1 MALLTIRADGSF
13 EAVAMQDTYASK
25 IKALKETI
33 KAAKAEIK
41 ARTKKVE
48 PLKRVAALKLRLQHS
63 PSQLKDGI
71 RVKINTERHKHDLA
85 VKDTVLGMQRQI
97 TKLEGQVA
105 KAEERIVKLGQQEAD
120 AKERAKVRA
129 AKEAKQPKKPKV
141 NIGGPGIG
149 GEGAKIPRT
158 PKDPAAK
165 FAQQAKNASGKLTT
179 KIKTTLDRHEAKVLK
194 PAPKPAANP
203 TASTKKPAKVLTHKD
218 DKNATAIK
226 NTLTKI
232 YALKKE
238 IANATQTKKP
248 HMQAD
253 LAKLRTAL
261 RELRKGATAEAKPKL
276 AAVVPTGKAPAKLP
290 SAVTKTLQVLR
301 ARLSVVNSSLKAGG
315 ARAGTTGK
323 LREEAK
329 SLRAKIKALKENGGS
344 ATVRVKPV
352 KPVTA
357 IPKEQAQKLTGV
369 KGTPAAERAKIERM
383 LEKAKAHAKDLRKS
397 IVAAK
402 HMGPLRGKLSIQLQS
417 VNAKIIRLEGRLKQ
431 K

>member
-33 KAAKAEIK
+33 KAVKAEIK

-48 PLKRVAALKLRLQHS
+48 PLKRVAALKLRLQNS
-63 PSQLKDGI
+63 PAQLKDGI
-71 RVKINTERHKHDLA
+71 RVKINTERHKHDLS

-97 TKLEGQVA
+97 TKLEGQIA
-105 KAEERIVKLGQQEAD
+105 KHEDRIVKLGQQEAD

-129 AKEAKQPKKPKV
+129 AKEAKQPKPKAPRIGPDVGSGKPGTK
-141 NIGGPGIG
+141 
-149 GEGAKIPRT
+149 PRT

-165 FAQQAKNASGKLTT
+165 FAQQAKNASSKLTS
-179 KIKTTLDRHEAKVLK
+179 KIKVTLDRHEAKVLK
-194 PAPKPAANP
+194 PAPKPAVKP
-203 TASTKKPAKVLTHKD
+203 TESTKKPAKVLTHKD

-238 IANATQTKKP
+238 IANATPTKKP

-276 AAVVPTGKAPAKLP
+276 PAE
-290 SAVTKTLQVLR
+290 
-301 ARLSVVNSSLKAGG
+301 VNGRRVKQ
-315 ARAGTTGK
+315 
-323 LREEAK
+323 
-329 SLRAKIKALKENGGS
+329 
-344 ATVRVKPV
+344 VKPV
-352 KPVTA
+352 KPVATPA
-357 IPKEQAQKLTGV
+357 PKTNV

-383 LEKAKAHAKDLRKS
+383 LEKAKDQAKELRKR

-402 HMGPLRGKLSIQLQS
+402 HMGPLRGKLGIQLQS
-417 VNAKIIRLEGRLKQ
+417 VNAKIIRLEGKLKQ